1 MRNKKRQ
8 IVLDTETTGLEWSKG
23 NRIVEIGAVELLD
36 RRLSGD
42 KFHRYLKP
50 DVSFESGAQEV
61 TGLTMEFLADKPEFS
76 MIADKFL
83 AYINGAE
90 LIIHNAAFDLGFL
103 DYELS
108 RLGSQYGKITDRA
121 SVLDTLVMARERY
134 PGQRNSLDALC
145 KRLGVDNAHR
155 QLHGALLDA
164 QILADVYIA
173 LTSGQEEIGF
183 ALPESSRG
191 GVDAASV
198 AFMPDVLLTRPCVVA
213 SQSELEAHEA
223 RLAKLR
229 KIAGHVL
236 WDAI

>member
-76 MIADKFL
+76 MIADEFL

-134 PGQRNSLDALC
+134 P
-145 KRLGVDNAHR
+145 V
-155 QLHGALLDA
+155 
-164 QILADVYIA
+164 
-173 LTSGQEEIGF
+173 
-183 ALPESSRG
+183 
-191 GVDAASV
+191 SV
-198 AFMPDVLLTRPCVVA
+198 IHWMHYVSVLVWITPTVSYMVHYLTRRYWPMFI
-213 SQSELEAHEA
+213 S
-223 RLAKLR
+223 R
-229 KIAGHVL
+229 
-236 WDAI
+236 